1 MFFATRLAAQLKA
14 SVLTRTLF
22 TYTLFLLSLT
32 TDTLSKHSVMPQA
45 PAVLLQM
52 LPLYAQST
60 IMSVER
66 LALWEQLFTDITQF
80 DDFRSLKLLGGGY
93 GPDFSHKMTK
103 QGLW

>member
-1 MFFATRLAAQLKA
+1 
-14 SVLTRTLF
+14 
-22 TYTLFLLSLT
+22 
-32 TDTLSKHSVMPQA
+32 
-45 PAVLLQM
+45 
-52 LPLYAQST
+52 
-60 IMSVER
+60 MSVER